1 MLVLATNFTI
11 YSENYKKMK
20 YFLKIILVNLILIN
34 FTTASPAN
42 TKDCFERVNRAVF
55 SFNLGLDKVV
65 FKPIA
70 KGYSFLPGPVKKGIK
85 NATNNVSY
93 FVQIPNQFLQ
103 GKFINGTKDTGRFL
117 INTTVGLFGIFDPA
131 AKIGLKKSENE
142 DYGQTL
148 GFWGVGHGCYIVL
161 PVLGPTTIRDSVGKV
176 GNIFLD
182 PFYLSTVGNKELL
195 LGNNFGDQTYW
206 GETVLDKT
214 NWRAENIQTLD
225 NLEKNSVDLYSSV
238 RSLYLQRR
246 DYLTNNGS
254 NNEDEWK
261 DFK

>member
-34 FTTASPAN
+34 FTTASPAD

-103 GKFINGTKDTGRFL
+103 GKFKNGTKDTAVF
-117 INTTVGLFGIFDPA
+117 
-131 AKIGLKKSENE
+131 
-142 DYGQTL
+142 
-148 GFWGVGHGCYIVL
+148 
-161 PVLGPTTIRDSVGKV
+161 
-176 GNIFLD
+176 
-182 PFYLSTVGNKELL
+182 
-195 LGNNFGDQTYW
+195 
-206 GETVLDKT
+206 
-214 NWRAENIQTLD
+214 
-225 NLEKNSVDLYSSV
+225 
-238 RSLYLQRR
+238 
-246 DYLTNNGS
+246 
-254 NNEDEWK
+254 
-261 DFK
+261 